1 MEMAANN
8 FPGIN
13 DGYAHILSM
22 LESELLEDPE
32 NHLDDRTLWR
42 RLSAANPG
50 MNPENL
56 EAQFRAVMAENGAAM
71 AGVYPFPGYLD
82 PQTQQTHQTQA
93 VVMDQQQQQYFYPPP
108 LLRPPLV
115 AVDPGIVES
124 LKQALPSRHTTKNT
138 TWSDEEHRLFL
149 LGMDL
154 HGKGDWKS
162 ISRHFVV
169 SRSPSQIASHAQ
181 KFFKRNKIT
190 LNDRHQPS
198 NLDFAALNHLL
209 QQPGG
214 YIFSHGRINELS
226 QLLPP
231 LHNMYTPN
239 AGLSCSAQTD
249 DRIPLS

>member
-71 AGVYPFPGYLD
+71 AGVYPFPAA
-82 PQTQQTHQTQA
+82 T
-93 VVMDQQQQQYFYPPP
+93 VFFPPP

-154 HGKGDWKS
+154 HGKGHWKS